1 MRWIDI
7 LLGSWLHKT
16 ADLRQRLRVA
26 CSGLTP
32 IQLVHWLEE
41 LEHWRAFLLIFA
53 VGVTWRMLISLAR
66 GTYTDLL
73 RYEMERAALSLAHT
87 GRLADPYLIP
97 TGYTA
102 HVAPGYALL
111 LAAIFRIF
119 GTGYIAEIVKEL
131 VSSSAAAAQYAFLP
145 LIAPALGIGRRA
157 GIAAALF
164 GAFYPVKFAAEVVG
178 DWEASFA
185 GLALVLLIW
194 AVAATWRTRNFT
206 ASRGAWQGLGW
217 GAALLISPSLLPILI
232 VTVAL
237 GFFLLGRRRPGQ
249 YLAYAAAMSL
259 MTALCLA
266 PWAWRNQRVL
276 GAPVFTRSNFGLELW
291 LSNNDLAG
299 PLEPEND
306 SSRLYHALHPSENL
320 REAEAVRRMGEVAYN
335 RDRLRLGLRWI
346 RAHPRR
352 FAILTAERFLYTWFP
367 RTGRPRDAVLW
378 CLTIT
383 SALGLTA
390 LWRSQRIF
398 ALLLASCL
406 CAYTGA
412 YYLIQV
418 DVRYRYPIDWIVLIT
433 AAHFLA
439 VAAAYVTAR
448 LRIEQTRATIV

>member
-1 MRWIDI
+1 
-7 LLGSWLHKT
+7 
-16 ADLRQRLRVA
+16 
-26 CSGLTP
+26 
-32 IQLVHWLEE
+32 
-41 LEHWRAFLLIFA
+41 
-53 VGVTWRMLISLAR
+53 
-66 GTYTDLL
+66 
-73 RYEMERAALSLAHT
+73 MERAALSLAHT